1 MRTLDRNKQGFYYY
15 LYKTEEELRD
25 ENNHRTGEKV
35 LTYFPPVFCKGNI
48 SAGSGTAQAELFGS
62 DISYERVIVLEDTH
76 CPIDEN
82 SLLCVEMKP
91 KQYKENETPAHDY
104 IVKAV
109 AKSLNVFAIAI
120 SKETPDET

>member
-1 MRTLDRNKQGFYYY
+1 MRTLNRNKRGFYYY
-15 LYKTEEELRD
+15 LYKDKKELLD

-35 LTYFPPVFCKGNI
+35 LTYQSPVFCKGNI
-48 SAGSGTAQAELFGS
+48 SAGSGEAQAELFGS
-62 DISYERVIVLEDTH
+62 DISYEKVIVLDDID

-82 SLLCVEMKP
+82 SLLCVDIEP
-91 KQYKENETPAHDY
+91 KQYKADETPVHDY

-120 SKETPDET
+120 SKEKPDEN